1 MLPLSDQR
9 RRTIGYIFWT
19 IRSNRQASIGTGGVQ
34 PTKKLDLPVTADY
47 SIDISLNV
55 AEKDF
60 NFPKSVAALTV
71 EQSPALTS
79 DEITTLAKNLGFE
92 GEAIVSEDA
101 LQGTVYIYSDLEKY
115 LTAYTKQANITYGLN
130 DTFSKRANKNL
141 SQEAII
147 NTAKDFLTSKKF
159 VSGNVFFNKI
169 AYLKATDPTEAYHTT
184 TKEGAD
190 LATVS
195 FSYFDTDYSI
205 VTTDPEGSS
214 LEVWVLN
221 DGTVSKVSLTKVKSV
236 KQAETKF
243 NIKDYNQV
251 VSTLGEAV
259 LIELNEGNSPIPQ
272 FKNAVSDVKIA
283 KIELGYLFENKTTI
297 LQPVFI
303 LTGDAKVINQSSRE
317 KVVFYLPAAV
327 NP

>member
-1 MLPLSDQR
+1 M
-9 RRTIGYIFWT
+9 
-19 IRSNRQASIGTGGVQ
+19 
-34 PTKKLDLPVTADY
+34 
-47 SIDISLNV
+47 
-55 AEKDF
+55 
-60 NFPKSVAALTV
+60 
-71 EQSPALTS
+71 
-79 DEITTLAKNLGFE
+79 
-92 GEAIVSEDA
+92 AIA
-101 LQGTVYIYSDLEKY
+101 
-115 LTAYTKQANITYGLN
+115 
-130 DTFSKRANKNL
+130 
-141 SQEAII
+141 
-147 NTAKDFLTSKKF
+147 
-159 VSGNVFFNKI
+159 
-169 AYLKATDPTEAYHTT
+169 
-184 TKEGAD
+184 

-317 KVVFYLPAAV
+317 KVVFYLPAAMPRV
-327 NP
+327 SDYT